1 MYSLFAAKFSDS
13 HFSINLDQSSSD
25 KSLYVVKGGGVLV
38 PLNLHKLT
46 LVAPSSMRYD
56 LHS

>member
-1 MYSLFAAKFSDS
+1 MYSLFTVKFSDS
-13 HFSINLDQSSSD
+13 HFSIYLDQSSSD
-25 KSLYVVKGGGVLV
+25 KSLYVVKGGVLV